1 MQPVLGTGSSPGPF
15 DGLMGGLSIP
25 VKPILIGDIGGTN
38 ARFALLA
45 DAGIG
50 PIERLRTAGHPTPE
64 AAIDRFLAAHGGRA
78 AIGGMALAVAGLV
91 QNGRCALT
99 NSDWILDAEALR
111 NSFGLPSVRLVNDF
125 EATAWSLARLT
136 PGDLFPLGGGPADRN
151 GPAVVLG
158 PGTGL
163 GV

>member
-64 AAIDRFLAAHGGRA
+64 AAIDRFLAAHGRRA
-78 AIGGMALAVAGLV
+78 AVGGMALAVARPFH
-91 QNGRCALT
+91 N
-99 NSDWILDAEALR
+99 
-111 NSFGLPSVRLVNDF
+111 VRS
-125 EATAWSLARLT
+125 APPHT
-136 PGDLFPLGGGPADRN
+136 PVTP
-151 GPAVVLG
+151 
-158 PGTGL
+158 
-163 GV
+163 